1 MSLEIKISLI
11 MNQNSYSGRE
21 YLYSLKNSNIKVDV
35 LCVGRFP
42 KRNRIEDQR
51 CGNIWK
57 PKNQEF
63 LSKYHDF
70 YSFDSLKSKKLIDF
84 LNLKKY
90 DIGIQGGTGIIS
102 DSIIK
107 KFNLGILN
115 FHPGLLPKY
124 RGCSAPEWQIYEGQ
138 KIYSTCHI
146 IDKDIDTGDILEI
159 KELKVFKH
167 SYHQF
172 RASIYIET
180 SKFVVKIIK
189 EIISNKGF
197 KKPPY
202 KQNENNARYLSYIGE
217 EKINTIKKIFKKNE

>member
-1 MSLEIKISLI
+1 MYYA
-11 MNQNSYSGRE
+11 Q
-21 YLYSLKNSNIKVDV
+21 VDFQKETV
-35 LCVGRFP
+35 
-42 KRNRIEDQR
+42 EDQR
-51 CGNIWK
+51 CGNLWK

-63 LSKYHDF
+63 LCKYHDF
-70 YSFDSLKSKKLIDF
+70 YSFDSLKSKRLIDF
-84 LNLKKY
+84 LNHKKY
-90 DIGIQGGTGIIS
+90 DIGIQWGTGIIS

-124 RGCSAPEWQIYEGQ
+124 RVCSAPEWQIFEGQ

-146 IDKDIDTGDILEI
+146 IDKDIDTGDILEV
-159 KELKVFKH
+159 KELKVLKH
-167 SYHQF
+167 SYHEF
-172 RASIYIET
+172 RPSICVET

-197 KKPPY
+197 KKTPY